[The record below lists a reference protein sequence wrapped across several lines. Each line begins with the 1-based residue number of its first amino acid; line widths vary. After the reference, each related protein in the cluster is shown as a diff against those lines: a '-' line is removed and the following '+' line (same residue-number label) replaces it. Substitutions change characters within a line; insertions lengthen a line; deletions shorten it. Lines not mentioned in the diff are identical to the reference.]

1 MAADY
6 PTAAEVVTRL
16 ALMGVTLST
25 GNVAPFLSGA
35 VSTWEALT
43 YSPFKA
49 SGTPTDYALDPGGA
63 QERLLPT
70 AFVDISSVAVGGV
83 TLASSQY
90 RLLPRS
96 GGPLTRIEFVSPII
110 EGVNSVVVTGLKGYS
125 TTIPDEVYEA
135 VMNLTVAK
143 ARDAQNSGSGLL
155 SKVKQDTVEYTY
167 DVANG
172 QGKVSVALKEMER
185 LAQRYGPAI

>member
-6 PTAAEVVTRL
+6 PTAAEIVTRL
-16 ALMGVTLST
+16 GLMGVTLTT
-25 GNVAPFLSGA
+25 GQVAPFRARA
-35 VSTWEALT
+35 VSVWEGLT
-43 YSPFKA
+43 YSPFLA

-70 AFVDISSVAVGGV
+70 VFTSITSVAVGSV

-96 GGPLTRIEFVSPII
+96 GGPLTRIEFTSPVI
-110 EGVNSVVVTGLKGYS
+110 EGVNTVVVTGVKGYS
-125 TTIPDEVYEA
+125 TTLPDEVYEA
-135 VMNLTVAK
+135 VMNYVVAV
-143 ARDAQNSGSGLL
+143 ARDSQNSGAGPL

-167 DVANG
+167 SVEAGKD
-172 QGKVSVALKEMER
+172 KVSVAMAEMER
-185 LAQRYGPAI
+185 LAVRYGPAI